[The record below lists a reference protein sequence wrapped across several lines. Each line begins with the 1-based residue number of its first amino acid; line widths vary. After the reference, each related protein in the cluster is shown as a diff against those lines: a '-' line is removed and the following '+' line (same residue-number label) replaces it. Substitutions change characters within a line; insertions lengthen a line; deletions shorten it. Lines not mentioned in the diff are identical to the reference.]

1 MVRMPAALAH
11 VLLALGSFALLRG
24 STCAY
29 AVCVED
35 CDPCYSQCLCHTTC
49 QHAAAMA
56 FEPAHRLL
64 AFDPQ
69 SFPGEDGTMRQVFA
83 WIDGLAVP
91 RATGRAE
98 VTPRDLREFSEGV
111 IGVNHELLDLDSALG
126 RWEFVSVE
134 LAGDFALVSFARVD
148 AAGLPAQGALEFVFE
163 ARGKL
168 LEIDRTLAQ
177 P

>member
-1 MVRMPAALAH
+1 MLRIPAALAH
-11 VLLALGSFALLRG
+11 VLLALGSLVIFHG

-49 QHAAAMA
+49 QHPYALA
-56 FEPAHRLL
+56 FEPAHRLI

-69 SFPGEDGTMRQVFA
+69 QIPGEDGTTRQVFA

-98 VTPRDLREFSEGV
+98 VTPRDLREFAEGV
-111 IGVNHELLDLDSALG
+111 LGVNHELLDLDPALG
-126 RWEFVSVE
+126 HWEFVSVE
-134 LAGDFALVSFARVD
+134 LAGEFALVSFAQVD
-148 AAGLPAQGALEFVFE
+148 AAGHPAQGTLEFVFDV
-163 ARGKL
+163 RGKL
-168 LEIDRTLAQ
+168 LEIDRALAQ
-177 P
+177 S